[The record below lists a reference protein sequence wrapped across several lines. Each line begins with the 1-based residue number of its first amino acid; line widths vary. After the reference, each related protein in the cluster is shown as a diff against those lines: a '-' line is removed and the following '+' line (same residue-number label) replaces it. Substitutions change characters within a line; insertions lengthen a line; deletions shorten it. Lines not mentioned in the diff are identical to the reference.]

1 MTSPAVETFLTAS
14 DLLHLSEDEAA
25 RAVRKHLQ
33 QEGIPLR
40 ISFGLHNIKPTH
52 GVLVFEDCFKTDSV
66 RVRWYPNAIAQG
78 APGTTA
84 YQQVVAAWNAQAD
97 ETNQWDALGED
108 EKIEWALQC
117 RDQIRGV
124 TKMMRDDDA
133 ASEAIAQ
140 AAGGA
145 A

>member
-1 MTSPAVETFLTAS
+1 M
-14 DLLHLSEDEAA
+14 
-25 RAVRKHLQ
+25 
-33 QEGIPLR
+33 
-40 ISFGLHNIKPTH
+40 
-52 GVLVFEDCFKTDSV
+52 
-66 RVRWYPNAIAQG
+66 
-78 APGTTA
+78 TA

-117 RDQIRGV
+117 RDQMRGA
-124 TKMMRDDDA
+124 TKMMRADGA
-133 ASEAIAQ
+133 ASTAVAQ